1 MGRTGEARGIGRLS
15 LASASSLGG
24 EAGCGRGRDVAPRG
38 HAGLAGGVHPGGRAQ
53 HPGIS
58 RAVCLAAFIKH
69 RLCTRCGPSAFMSL
83 LHRPLPPTLLRGTFT
98 VPISQTLGG
107 RPNPPPPDWATL
119 GWGPHGPRSPAPVAE
134 PSVCEVPPAR
144 LQRARPWGRGT
155 QPGDGA
161 GGCPGERPPP
171 PCHPSRCSQHPS
183 DAEGLEKGAQFGDK
197 GRGLRANIR
206 GHCRRREP
214 GSRVLEVHKGVGEG
228 PPVGLGCTCHR
239 CPGDG
244 PLPERSAGPL
254 SGAHRMCHTPDG
266 RVLSKSVIGG
276 QSEGMRPAR
285 RAGAPSVPPDRGHR
299 AGIERPAGRAQPPP
313 RALIS

>member
-1 MGRTGEARGIGRLS
+1 MGRMGAAWGIGRLS
-15 LASASSLGG
+15 LASASGLGG
-24 EAGCGRGRDVAPRG
+24 EAGCGRGRDIAPRG
-38 HAGLAGGVHPGGRAQ
+38 LAGLAGGVHPGGRAQ

-58 RAVCLAAFIKH
+58 RAVWLAAFIKH
-69 RLCTRCGPSAFMSL
+69 RLCAAYMTL
-83 LHRPLPPTLLRGTFT
+83 LHQPLPPTLLRGTFT

-107 RPNPPPPDWATL
+107 RPTPTPPPPTGRPSGGARTGL
-119 GWGPHGPRSPAPVAE
+119 GARPPWPSPASARCHPPGSRGHARGGGG
-134 PSVCEVPPAR
+134 PSP
-144 LQRARPWGRGT
+144 GT
-155 QPGDGA
+155 
-161 GGCPGERPPP
+161 GGPGERPPP

-197 GRGLRANIR
+197 GWGLRTNIR